1 MHVLTYTSTD
11 PILPLPPVV
20 KAVASMV
27 TTEQEK
33 ETTLSC
39 IGKYVPRGYSF
50 VYWMF
55 KGQEIYSIEKYSIK
69 SRFYTIRNDL
79 MVKMMVNTSLAIRMV
94 DQTDEG
100 FYTCVVSSHIGTGQQ
115 KLQLVVDTKGWS

>member
-1 MHVLTYTSTD
+1 M
-11 PILPLPPVV
+11 V

-50 VYWMF
+50 VSWMF
-55 KGQEIYSIEKYSIK
+55 KGQEIYSNEKYSIK

-79 MVKMMVNTSLAIRMV
+79 MVKMMVNTSLTIRMV